1 MMMQT
6 AADATFHLTAD
17 ELLAGL
23 EHIRQAPADHGT
35 LELIVRRP
43 AVGDSCP

>member
-1 MMMQT
+1 MMIKT
-6 AADATFHLTAD
+6 AADATLHLTAD
-17 ELLAGL
+17 DLLAGL
-23 EHIRQAPADHGT
+23 EHIRHAPADDGR